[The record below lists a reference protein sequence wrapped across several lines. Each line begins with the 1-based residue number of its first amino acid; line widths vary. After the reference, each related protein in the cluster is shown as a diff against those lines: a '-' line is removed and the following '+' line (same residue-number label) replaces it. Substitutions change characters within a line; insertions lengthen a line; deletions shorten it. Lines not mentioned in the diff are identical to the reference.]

1 MPMETPAL
9 ASLQASLDFWKCCA
23 NVAEIWWTRY
33 GGVPPGG
40 VAAHRLRALLRHARA
55 TSPLYREL
63 HRGCGEHTPLGELPV
78 VRKQQLMEN
87 FDDWC
92 TDPRIRRKAV
102 DAFLADRRRIG
113 EHFLDRYC
121 VWKSSGTSGIPG
133 IFVQDAHA
141 LAVYDAL
148 VAAQF
153 DARALGARGAAR
165 LASAGGRAAIV
176 IATGDHF
183 ASITSWQHLKRAYPG
198 MERREYSVLTP
209 LGELVAQLNA
219 YQPAMVASYPS
230 VLRLLATEQAA
241 GRLRIEPALLWSG
254 GEVLRP
260 SAQEAIERAFD
271 CRVINEYGASEC
283 LSIAFQ
289 CEAGWMHVNSE
300 WVILEGVD
308 ALGRAVPPGELSH
321 TTLLTN
327 LANWVQPIIRY
338 DLGDRIVALPVPC
351 ACGSPLPAI
360 RVDGRSD
367 SMVHLRTASGDV
379 VRLPPLALETVVEE
393 AAGERRF
400 QIAQKSP
407 ERLAMRLEPAGATE
421 AKRVWKRAS
430 HALREYL
437 AAQKLANVRLE
448 LDRAPPRIDERSG
461 KLHSVVVEG
470 P

>member
-1 MPMETPAL
+1 MPLETPAL
-9 ASLQASLDFWKCCA
+9 ASLQSSLDFWKCCA

-33 GGVPPGG
+33 GGVPAGG
-40 VAAHRLRALLRHARA
+40 IAAHRLRGLLRFARSA
-55 TSPLYREL
+55 SPFYRAL
-63 HRGCGEHTPLGELPV
+63 HSRCGERTPLAELPV
-78 VRKQQLMEN
+78 VGKQQLMEN
-87 FDDWC
+87 FDDWA
-92 TDPRIRRKAV
+92 TDARIRRRAV
-102 DAFLADRRRIG
+102 DAFLRNRAQIG
-113 EHFLDRYC
+113 SPFLERYH

-133 IFVQDAHA
+133 IFVQDTHA

-153 DARALGARGAAR
+153 DARALGPRGAAR
-165 LASAGGRAAIV
+165 FASGAGRAAMV
-176 IATGDHF
+176 IATGDHY
-183 ASITSWQHLKRAYPG
+183 ASITSWEHLKRAYPG
-198 MERREYSVLTP
+198 TVRRAFSVLTP
-209 LGELVAQLNA
+209 LAELVAELNA
-219 YQPAMVASYPS
+219 FQPAMLASYPS
-230 VLRLLATEQAA
+230 VLRLLAAEKAA

-254 GEVLRP
+254 GETLRP
-260 SAQEAIERAFD
+260 SSQEAIERAFD

-300 WVILEGVD
+300 WVVLEGVD
-308 ALGRAVPPGELSH
+308 ALGRPVPPGELSH

-360 RVDGRSD
+360 RVEGRGD
-367 SMVHLRTASGDV
+367 AMVKLRTASGDS

-407 ERLAMRLEPAGATE
+407 DRLAMRLEPGDATE

-448 LDRAPPRIDERSG
+448 LDRAPPRVDERSG

-470 P
+470 R

>member
-1 MPMETPAL
+1 MPKETPAL
-9 ASLQASLDFWKCCA
+9 ASLQSSLDFWKCCA

-40 VAAHRLRALLRHARA
+40 VAAHRLRALLRHARSA
-55 TSPLYREL
+55 SPFYRAL
-63 HRGCGEHTPLGELPV
+63 HARCGEHTPFADVPV
-78 VRKQQLMEN
+78 VRKQQLMEH

-92 TDPRIRRKAV
+92 TDPRITRREV
-102 DAFLADRRRIG
+102 NAFLADRRRIG
-113 EHFLDRYC
+113 DQFLDRYY
-121 VWKSSGTSGIPG
+121 VWKSSGTSGILG
-133 IFVQDAHA
+133 IFVQDPHA

-148 VAAQF
+148 VATQF

-165 LASAGGRAAIV
+165 LASSGGRAAMV

-183 ASITSWQHLKRAYPG
+183 ASITSWEHLKRAYPG
-198 MERREYSVLTP
+198 MERREYSVLMP
-209 LGELVAQLNA
+209 LAELVASLNEF
-219 YQPAMVASYPS
+219 QPAMLASYPS

-241 GRLRIEPALLWSG
+241 ARLRIEPALLWSG

-283 LSIAFQ
+283 MSIAFQ

-308 ALGRAVPPGELSH
+308 AMGRPAAPGELSH

-360 RVDGRSD
+360 RVEGRSD
-367 SMVHLRTASGDV
+367 TMVHLRTARGDM

-407 ERLAMRLEPAGATE
+407 ERLAVRLEPGGGTE
-421 AKRVWKRAS
+421 ARRVWNRAS

-437 AAQKLANVRLE
+437 SAQKLANVRLE
-448 LDRAPPRIDERSG
+448 LDRVPPRIDERSG